1 VRLAISP
8 ASDKSIE
15 CLWSLSGR
23 NCNGF
28 DWTDRYP
35 SITKAAARLGCR
47 SAIIEGEVIV
57 QDERGVSEFKALKS
71 AIRCTPQRL
80 VFCFVHCFAQ

>member
-1 VRLAISP
+1 MTGTEPFFLS
-8 ASDKSIE
+8 SDA
-15 CLWSLSGR
+15 R
-23 NCNGF
+23 H
-28 DWTDRYP
+28 
-35 SITKAAARLGCR
+35 AAARLGCR